1 MIDAGLRNPT
11 TTKPGGRAS
20 RRGSSHAPP
29 ETRRAQILAAALT
42 CFSREG
48 FTRAKMDDLAVESR
62 LSKGSLYRF
71 FKSKDEVLLAIF
83 DEFENQSLRGL
94 DDAGRNTPVMERLR
108 LCGESVVEIFGGQ
121 ADFGNTWVDFFSHPE
136 SRERLQQMYRRVRQ
150 RLSAVVREGV
160 ESGEI
165 RASVDPGDVAAGLL
179 GAIEG
184 LLLQAMVDPRF
195 NLRRRW
201 AGIWSL
207 LEEGLGSASK

>member
-94 DDAGRNTPVMERLR
+94 DDAGRNTPV
-108 LCGESVVEIFGGQ
+108 
-121 ADFGNTWVDFFSHPE
+121 
-136 SRERLQQMYRRVRQ
+136 
-150 RLSAVVREGV
+150 
-160 ESGEI
+160 
-165 RASVDPGDVAAGLL
+165 
-179 GAIEG
+179 
-184 LLLQAMVDPRF
+184 
-195 NLRRRW
+195 
-201 AGIWSL
+201 
-207 LEEGLGSASK
+207 